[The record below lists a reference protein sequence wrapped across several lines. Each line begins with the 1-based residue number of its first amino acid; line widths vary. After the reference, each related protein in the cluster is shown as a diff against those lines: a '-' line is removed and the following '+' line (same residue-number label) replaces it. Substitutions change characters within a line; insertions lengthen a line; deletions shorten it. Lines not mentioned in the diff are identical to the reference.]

1 MVQRMSENPC
11 GRLKKFEPLEPRK
24 FVPFSTFQ
32 TLSLE
37 NIKIACERH
46 YAMPEGTCDVLAS
59 NQGPSC
65 TRFDQMKGKKIYLIR
80 FIQADQNLDS
90 SHQVRQYLG
99 SSNLPGSSKTG
110 TSHTPKENSLLVPA
124 PSKFAKSVSLVDLLK
139 AGRIIK
145 KKAPEILHLEK
156 F

>member
-1 MVQRMSENPC
+1 
-11 GRLKKFEPLEPRK
+11 
-24 FVPFSTFQ
+24 
-32 TLSLE
+32 
-37 NIKIACERH
+37 
-46 YAMPEGTCDVLAS
+46 
-59 NQGPSC
+59 
-65 TRFDQMKGKKIYLIR
+65 MKGKKIYLIR

-99 SSNLPGSSKTG
+99 SLNLPGSSKTG
-110 TSHTPKENSLLVPA
+110 TSHTPKENFLLVPA